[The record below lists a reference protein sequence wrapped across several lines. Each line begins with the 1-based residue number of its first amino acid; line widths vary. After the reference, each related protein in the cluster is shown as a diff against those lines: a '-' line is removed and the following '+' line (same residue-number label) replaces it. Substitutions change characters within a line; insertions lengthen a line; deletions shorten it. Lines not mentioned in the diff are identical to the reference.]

1 MENRTATFKSAMGRL
16 PPACLLLAAT
26 LALGACSDTR
36 KAIGWEKA
44 TPDEFRVVTRAPLT
58 LPPDFGLRPP
68 APGAARPQENS
79 PQDSARA
86 AIFGTERAAATPN
99 SAASAGERQLLGRA
113 GADRADASIRD
124 TIDRESNSLAEADRS
139 FVDRLIFW
147 QPPQPSAQDASVDAT
162 REAQRLRETQAT
174 GRSANDGEVA
184 TIRQRRRGWLE
195 GIF

>member
-1 MENRTATFKSAMGRL
+1 MENRTATSRL
-16 PPACLLLAAT
+16 LPACLLLAAT
-26 LALGACSDTR
+26 LALGACADTR

-86 AIFGTERAAATPN
+86 AIFGNERAGGAAN
-99 SAASAGERQLLGRA
+99 SAPGAAASAGERQLLGRT
-113 GADRADASIRD
+113 GADRADAAIRD

-147 QPPQPSAQDASVDAT
+147 QPPQPSAQDAGVDAA